1 MSRNKD
7 AFGIQPSER
16 LRLLLRAAEKGSLPD
31 VANILQDDGNEDKN
45 SYISQQEVSVDSCD
59 DEGLTALHMSCAN
72 GHEAVVR
79 FLLTRG
85 ASLDIVC
92 RHGWTPL
99 MFAAY
104 YGHQSIVNLLSQSK
118 AKINVTNLMGST
130 PLVCACRC
138 GHSGIVLTLLE
149 KGAKTNQSE
158 EDFNPY
164 ATTPL
169 LTAAQHGH
177 IQVAQIL
184 IEWDADVN
192 YQHPVTGWN
201 ALMIASLNGHLDVV
215 KLLVEAGRADVN
227 VVNAA
232 DQTALSVASLHC
244 RRDVERYLDKRTSRK
259 LENKVSKPSRPPIIE
274 AAIEG
279 KYDKVKEILQ
289 NFGKEVN
296 AQDGDGATALIYASM
311 KGHAE
316 IVDLLIR
323 KKADL
328 DVQDKVTEW
337 TALMQA
343 TCNGKGRRTTGAVFI
358 VKQLRRNIW
367 SNRVPTDLYIGA
379 SERKA
384 SLKSSCVLYKRHIHK
399 RKPHVECIN
408 LLLKADADISI
419 KDNKTRTVFDLATT
433 VGNPEIIRQLVRK
446 ALEKGNALAPDSIKT
461 FAVEDEDSENK
472 GSVKSWISK
481 MVSGK
486 IQPWKTS
493 RNSFPTSRVHPQP
506 PDALGSTMISENS
519 DPTMLVDTY
528 SLRSSSSILS
538 GPVLAQQKR
547 SELQALRQ
555 LSFIILFKSVELNFC
570 PLDVNNKSPKE
581 KPKIALLFPQTK
593 LPDDVVAPVLLPFPR
608 RTSFELPRMPKD
620 AKLSSSGGADVSP
633 QSAIPRLQVNGKTV
647 SDRNSETDWLD
658 RSDSSS
664 SESSSFLKHSGYGRL
679 TNRSQA
685 SQSMHF
691 VADSPDSPLSSM
703 TSTNSFFTSVSRQKG
718 RPVMPSVSN
727 GGIRRPMKAFQNDP
741 PNTAT
746 QPLRNRYTKP
756 PSSNTSSVASVNTYH
771 SAPVQPSLV
780 PRPPSK
786 PRSRSSFPAITPR
799 NDNHFSIRSS
809 HDEYQENEVLRMLET
824 LSLEKYGTKF
834 EEEEIDMEAF
844 LTMNDSDLQSLGIKQ
859 MTHRK
864 QILDAI
870 RELNAGKGKSR
881 EQTKV
886 FAPPG
891 KHEFKQRKQGIDYII
906 TWFHESQ
913 CTPTDGQAEAMTS
926 GWTTASIS

>member
-343 TCNGKGRRTTGAVFI
+343 TCNG
-358 VKQLRRNIW
+358 
-367 SNRVPTDLYIGA
+367 
-379 SERKA
+379 
-384 SLKSSCVLYKRHIHK
+384 
-399 RKPHVECIN
+399 HVECIN

-538 GPVLAQQKR
+538 A
-547 SELQALRQ
+547 
-555 LSFIILFKSVELNFC
+555 
-570 PLDVNNKSPKE
+570 LDVNNKSPKE

-633 QSAIPRLQVNGKTV
+633 Q
-647 SDRNSETDWLD
+647 
-658 RSDSSS
+658 SSS

-891 KHEFKQRKQGIDYII
+891 KHEFKQHRGSI
-906 TWFHESQ
+906 TSSPGFMNLNAHQ
-913 CTPTDGQAEAMTS
+913 LTGRQKR
-926 GWTTASIS
+926 